1 MRTECTQ
8 IAITAPLLRRVIAP
22 PRLGVVF
29 IAVLLEDHE
38 QVVDVVLLLVLRV
51 SSVGLLVRLQVEFR
65 VVRALAE
72 TAEGEEA
79 VGEAWEDLPMEHR
92 MKFAAYVL
100 RKESRWKEIKPSII
114 TRYEQARVGEVP
126 DRCEGR
132 AAGQQTKAQLLEKV
146 KEVCQSLHKVNAV
159 KRA

>member
-1 MRTECTQ
+1 MTRHHPLTIQVEVVPK
-8 IAITAPLLRRVIAP
+8 PLLQKARS
-22 PRLGVVF
+22 
-29 IAVLLEDHE
+29 
-38 QVVDVVLLLVLRV
+38 LVAQREKLI
-51 SSVGLLVRLQVEFR
+51 SIGQT
-65 VVRALAE
+65 LAE
-72 TAEGEEA
+72 AAEGEEA

-100 RKESRWKEIKPSII
+100 RKESRWKEMKPSII

-159 KRA
+159 KRAL

>member
-1 MRTECTQ
+1 MHTRH
-8 IAITAPLLRRVIAP
+8 AIPPTVQVQVVPKPLLQKARSLVAQRDKVISMGYTVAE
-22 PRLGVVF
+22 
-29 IAVLLEDHE
+29 AD
-38 QVVDVVLLLVLRV
+38 VD
-51 SSVGLLVRLQVEFR
+51 
-65 VVRALAE
+65 
-72 TAEGEEA
+72 EENDQDD
-79 VGEAWEDLPMEHR
+79 VPMMGR
-92 MKFAAYVL
+92 FNFAAYVL

-159 KRA
+159 KRAL

>member
-1 MRTECTQ
+1 MHTRH
-8 IAITAPLLRRVIAP
+8 AIPPTVQVQVVTKPLLQKARSLVAQRDKVISMGYTVAE
-22 PRLGVVF
+22 
-29 IAVLLEDHE
+29 AD
-38 QVVDVVLLLVLRV
+38 VD
-51 SSVGLLVRLQVEFR
+51 
-65 VVRALAE
+65 
-72 TAEGEEA
+72 EENDQDD
-79 VGEAWEDLPMEHR
+79 VPMMGR
-92 MKFAAYVL
+92 FNFAAYVL

-159 KRA
+159 KRAL